1 MLPKSAAFGRKDM
14 KGMGNKEGSKGSEEE
29 EGEGRSRE
37 KQMGKAFSNSLL
49 SNFIRSK
56 FTLLIIIIVIYV
68 CIYFTTPGKSTTA
81 LQVSSQA

>member
-1 MLPKSAAFGRKDM
+1 
-14 KGMGNKEGSKGSEEE
+14 
-29 EGEGRSRE
+29 
-37 KQMGKAFSNSLL
+37 MGKAFSNSLL

-56 FTLLIIIIVIYV
+56 FTLLIIIIVIYI